1 MQIAMIRL
9 LRNRMAVAGMV
20 VLGIICLSV
29 LLAPVLP
36 IPEQDHIDLEYGP
49 HGPSLAHPFGTDDLG
64 RDLLSRVLFGTRIS
78 LAVGLLA
85 TAVSLVIG
93 VSYGAIAGY
102 AGGRMDNVMM
112 RIVDVL
118 YGLPWMFL
126 VIILLVIFGR
136 NIFNLFIALGAVQW
150 LTMSR
155 IVRGQVMS
163 VKEKEYVE
171 AARAMGCSHGHILVW
186 HVLPNVIGPVIIYS
200 TLMVPAVILE
210 ESFLS
215 FLGLGVPDPYA
226 SLGKLAK
233 AGADGMES
241 YPWLLISPG
250 LVLML
255 ILFSLNFVGD
265 GLRDA
270 LDPQMKK

>member
-1 MQIAMIRL
+1 M
-9 LRNRMAVAGMV
+9 
-20 VLGIICLSV
+20 LS
-29 LLAPVLP
+29 
-36 IPEQDHIDLEYGP
+36 GP
-49 HGPSLAHPFGTDDLG
+49 RGPSLAHPLGTDDLG
-64 RDLLSRVLFGTRIS
+64 RDLLSRVLYGTRIS

-85 TAVSLVIG
+85 TAVSLVVG
-93 VSYGAIAGY
+93 VTYGAIAGFV
-102 AGGRMDNVMM
+102 GGRLDNFMM
-112 RIVDVL
+112 RAVDIL
-118 YGLPWMFL
+118 YCLPWMFL
-126 VIILLVIFGR
+126 VIILLVVFGR
-136 NIFNLFIALGAVQW
+136 NILNLFIALGLVQW

-155 IVRGQVMS
+155 IVRGQVLS

-171 AARAMGCSHGHILVW
+171 AARAIGCRRRRILFRHI
-186 HVLPNVIGPVIIYS
+186 LPNVLGPVVVYS

-233 AGADGMES
+233 AGADAMQS
-241 YPWLLISPG
+241 YPWMLIFPG
-250 LVLML
+250 LVLAT

-270 LDPQMKK
+270 LDPQLKK